1 MEYKHTWNSDNKCIQ
16 IHSPNNIFIFNK
28 KKQWI
33 LSVVT
38 RHFFFFFFCRKL
50 QTWIN
55 YIWPLQRNFPTIH
68 KVKIDSGSGINQWK
82 FKTKAKGC

>member
-1 MEYKHTWNSDNKCIQ
+1 MENKHTWNSDNKCIQ

-38 RHFFFFFFCRKL
+38 SISFFFFFL
-50 QTWIN
+50 QGTANMDQIS
-55 YIWPLQRNFPTIH
+55 YMAISVEFSTIH
-68 KVKIDSGSGINQWK
+68 KG
-82 FKTKAKGC
+82 

>member
-38 RHFFFFFFCRKL
+38 RHFFFFFFL
-50 QTWIN
+50 QETANMDQLYMAI
-55 YIWPLQRNFPTIH
+55 
-68 KVKIDSGSGINQWK
+68 
-82 FKTKAKGC
+82 TKEFSYNSQG